1 MCRLRSGLPGVGKL
15 VSTIAILIVV
25 SVKLSVKMN
34 KTNYSKVTFM
44 QVLKGTAT
52 RSLLVKAIVLKVIDC
67 VIQILTSITGNLIL
81 T

>member
-1 MCRLRSGLPGVGKL
+1 MRSGLPGVGKL

-25 SVKLSVKMN
+25 SVRLSVKMN
-34 KTNYSKVTFM
+34 KTNYPKVTFM

-52 RSLLVKAIVLKVIDC
+52 RSLFVKAIVLKVIDC
-67 VIQILTSITGNLIL
+67 VIQVLTSITGNLIL